1 MDSLGTTDAA
11 RLDLLDDA
19 PLVRTFLPMI
29 RNDYRLSETY
39 RPSPGAG
46 LRTPVIV
53 LYGDQDP
60 EITAAEAQGWRE
72 VPDAGC
78 AFRTFEGG
86 HFYLDEPGPTYED
99 QVVGGL
105 DSDTGVVLR
114 GYQPPSTGSRCQ
126 EPAPGPRTSGPLRA
140 RSAGP
145 KGPGYHPL

>member
-1 MDSLGTTDAA
+1 MDSLGTTDAT

-72 VPDAGC
+72 VTDAGC

-86 HFYLDEPGPTYED
+86 HFYLDEHRD
-99 QVVGGL
+99 AVVR
-105 DSDTGVVLR
+105 VLAACAR
-114 GYQPPSTGSRCQ
+114 TASEEMSVPWPS
-126 EPAPGPRTSGPLRA
+126 AP
-140 RSAGP
+140 
-145 KGPGYHPL
+145 